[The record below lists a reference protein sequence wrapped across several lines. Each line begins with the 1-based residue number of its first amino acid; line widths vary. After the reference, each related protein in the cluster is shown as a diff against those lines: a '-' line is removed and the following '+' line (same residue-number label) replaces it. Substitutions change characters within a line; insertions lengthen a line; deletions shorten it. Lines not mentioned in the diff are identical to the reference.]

1 MRTPPFL
8 HLHLA
13 QLSLLAVLMFTAD
26 AALCAAGPAEDPWF
40 SSANG
45 SARTLN
51 QGRWTIGIFQPL
63 RHGISDRIELSAHP
77 LLFPLLPN
85 FSLKWSHSP
94 AGPWQFASRHSFYD
108 PTPLLR
114 LLRRKGTGGIISP
127 EFEIPNMGAWTS
139 ELLVTRPLGSAHLIT
154 FKAGISLCLFRS
166 SALDSRTTIDL
177 PLVFPRLQP
186 FYQDYTWRSG
196 IEGMGRLGRRW
207 LYLLDGDLFYTPGGE
222 ENWALEHKG
231 MLLWNKSS
239 RVQLG
244 LGYKLTW
251 GEYPFGT
258 QWHLLGPLIDLQW
271 GWGPPASRCSAA
283 GLNK

>member
-1 MRTPPFL
+1 MKTPPPFR
-8 HLHLA
+8 LHLA
-13 QLSLLAVLMFTAD
+13 QRTLLAVLIFAAD
-26 AALCAAGPAEDPWF
+26 AALLAAGSAEDPWF

-45 SARTLN
+45 SARILTR
-51 QGRWTIGIFQPL
+51 GRWTAGIFQPL
-63 RHGISDRIELSAHP
+63 RYGTLDRIELSAHP

-85 FSLKWSHSP
+85 FSLKWSHAPS
-94 AGPWQFASRHSFYD
+94 GPWLIASRHSFYD

-114 LLRRKGTGGIISP
+114 LLRRKGTGGIVSP

-139 ELLVTRPLGSAHLIT
+139 ELLVTRPLGSTHLVT
-154 FKAGISLCLFRS
+154 LKAGITLCLFRS

-186 FYQDYTWRSG
+186 FYQGYSWRSG
-196 IEGMGRLGRRW
+196 IEGMGRLYRRW
-207 LYLLDGDLFYTPGGE
+207 LYLVDGDLFFTPGGD

-231 MLLWNKSS
+231 MLLWDKSGK
-239 RVQLG
+239 VQLG
-244 LGYKLTW
+244 AGYKLTW

-271 GWGPPASRCSAA
+271 GWGGR
-283 GLNK
+283 